1 MSTLNQI
8 KFLEQKSNQLIN
20 EILEIQLIIPGSYK
34 VVYCK
39 CGKDNCWCKNAA
51 GHPFRRIT
59 WSENGLSKTK
69 AIPEKD
75 VRWINEVTE
84 NYRIYKNKIK
94 ELQKIEKKLKI
105 LLEKHIKEVIHKTR
119 KLKGYL

>member
-1 MSTLNQI
+1 MSTLNKI
-8 KFLEQKSNQLIN
+8 KVLEQKRNQLIN
-20 EILEIQLIIPGSYK
+20 EILEIHLIIPGSYK

-59 WSENGLSKTK
+59 WSENGFSKTK

-75 VRWINEVTE
+75 VDWIKEVTE
-84 NYRIYKNKIK
+84 NYRIFKNKCK
-94 ELQKIEKKLKI
+94 ELQKIEKNIKK
-105 LLEKHIKEVIHKTR
+105 LLEKYIREVILKTR
-119 KLKGYL
+119 KLIGYL